1 MSLIDK
7 AKKFIGDNPDK
18 VRQGIEKV
26 SDQIDK
32 RTGGK
37 YADKIDRVQAEAA
50 KRLGDNSAGT
60 DPAAPTDPKDAPQQ

>member
-60 DPAAPTDPKDAPQQ
+60 DPAAPTDPEDAPQQ

>member
-26 SDQIDK
+26 GDEIDE

-50 KRLGDNSAGT
+50 KRLGD
-60 DPAAPTDPKDAPQQ
+60 DPNRPDATPPKDEPRP

>member
-1 MSLIDK
+1 MSFIDK
-7 AKKFIGDNPDK
+7 AKNFASKNPDK
-18 VRQGIEKV
+18 VRQAVEKV
-26 SDQIDK
+26 GDEIDK

>member
-18 VRQGIEKV
+18 IRQGIEKV
-26 SDQIDK
+26 GDEIDK

-37 YADKIDRVQAEAA
+37 YVDKIDRVQAEAA
-50 KRLGDNSAGT
+50 NR
-60 DPAAPTDPKDAPQQ
+60 PDATPPQDEPRP

>member
-26 SDQIDK
+26 GDQIDK

-50 KRLGDNSAGT
+50 NRLGDNSAGT

>member
-26 SDQIDK
+26 GDQIDK
-32 RTGGK
+32 RTDGK

-50 KRLGDNSAGT
+50 KCLGDNSAGT
-60 DPAAPTDPKDAPQQ
+60 DPAAPTDTKDAPQQ